1 MKIMPKCMN
10 GKVRSKDKIKSEVS
24 ILSQMNH
31 PNIAKLVRCFEND
44 QNIYIMLEL
53 CENKSMV
60 DLLRARRRLT
70 ETETRCYIAQLVEGL
85 KHIHGKRIVH
95 RDLKLGNLFIGSNM
109 QLKIG
114 DFGLS
119 EKINDNNDKLK
130 ALSGTPNYIA
140 PEILTCKEG
149 HSFEV
154 DIWAIGVIA
163 YTLIVGVP
171 PFQSK
176 TSKATC
182 SKIKQV
188 LYSYPLT
195 LNLSNQFKDFISQL
209 LQKDPS
215 HRLTLD
221 QIYEHPF
228 MKQPYPELCPVST
241 LYEPLYES
249 RR

>member
-1 MKIMPKCMN
+1 MKIMPKVMN
-10 GKVRSKDKIKSEVS
+10 GKIRGREKIQNEIG
-24 ILSQMNH
+24 ILAQMDH
-31 PNIAKLVRCFEND
+31 PNIAKMVRCFENE

-70 ETETRCYIAQLVEGL
+70 ETETRCYVSQLVQGI
-85 KHIHGKRIVH
+85 KHIHSQSIVH
-95 RDLKLGNLFIGSNM
+95 RDLKLGNLFLNANM

-119 EKINDNNDKLK
+119 EKISSENQKSK
-130 ALSGTPNYIA
+130 SLSGTPNYIA
-140 PEILTCKEG
+140 PEILTDKTG

-163 YTLIVGVP
+163 YTLLVGIP

-188 LYSYPLT
+188 LYSYPMT
-195 LNLSNQFKDFISQL
+195 LALSNESKDFIANL
-209 LQKDPS
+209 LVKEPS
-215 HRLTLD
+215 KRMTLD
-221 QIYEHPF
+221 QMMLHPF
-228 MKQPYPELCPVST
+228 MKVPFPEF
-241 LYEPLYES
+241 
-249 RR
+249 